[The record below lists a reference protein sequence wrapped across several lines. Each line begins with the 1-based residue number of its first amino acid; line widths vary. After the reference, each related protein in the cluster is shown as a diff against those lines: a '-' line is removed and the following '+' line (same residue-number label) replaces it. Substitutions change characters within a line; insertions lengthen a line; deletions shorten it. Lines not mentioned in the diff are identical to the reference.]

1 MYEAAFGLEHDSLYA
16 RITDGLD
23 ARVRMWCNNHCD
35 LLDVTGADADAVVEN
50 LRAEVATR
58 GTVRGDGRIV
68 LVTDDCLLR
77 HEENLLEAYLERHR
91 CLSLPPRAYEDGRTT
106 ARVIALD
113 EATLSAIYRDLRADH
128 EVTVEAK
135 RGASEITADAPVM
148 VTDGV
153 FPDLTGRQ
161 EEAIVA
167 AHGAGYYEIPRG
179 CTTADVAEAMGVERR
194 TAEEHLRIAE
204 RKLVDGFVT
213 YLSTVA

>member
-35 LLDVTGADADAVVEN
+35 LLDVTGAEAEAVVEN

-58 GTVRGDGRIV
+58 GTVRGDDRIV

-167 AHGAGYYEIPRG
+167 AHGAGYYEIPRD
-179 CTTADVAEAMGVERR
+179 CTTADVAETMGVERR